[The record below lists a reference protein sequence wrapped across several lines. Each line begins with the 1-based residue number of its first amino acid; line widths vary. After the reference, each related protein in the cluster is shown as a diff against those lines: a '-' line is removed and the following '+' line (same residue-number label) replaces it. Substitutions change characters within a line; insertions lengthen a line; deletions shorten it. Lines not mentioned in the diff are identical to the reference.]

1 MEAVVALLRAVN
13 VGGRQVQM
21 TALRSR
27 LTEVGCTNVRTY
39 IQSGN
44 VVLTPPE
51 THQQDLAMWLED
63 TISAFAAFRVPVI
76 VRNSSEINRTVAD
89 NPYPH
94 AEPNHLHAMFFAEPL
109 PAGLFDSIDPTAAVE
124 ESWKV
129 AGPDL
134 YLHLPQGMGRAV
146 LPALVEKVCKKANLH
161 GTARNWNTITML
173 ARMAREPFDV
183 KKR

>member
-27 LTEVGCTNVRTY
+27 LSEVGCTNVRTY

-44 VVLTPPE
+44 IVLSPPE

-76 VRNSSEINRTVAD
+76 VRATSEINRTVAD

-94 AEPNHLHAMFFAEPL
+94 AEHNQLHVLFFADPL
-109 PAGLFDSIDPTAAVE
+109 PADLLAGIDPAATGDE
-124 ESWKV
+124 TWKV

-134 YLHLPQGMGRAV
+134 YMHLPHGMGRAV
-146 LPALVEKVCKKANLH
+146 LPGLVERECRKANLH
-161 GTARNWNTITML
+161 GTARNWNTVTTL
-173 ARMAREPFDV
+173 ARMAREPVDV